1 MYQFSIDSFIYF
13 FVFNNI
19 NELIVNHS
27 IILMIINKSRFVC
40 MLCLERQLFC
50 YLSLS
55 LWKQFQA
62 EHFYRHINAER
73 SLICQ
78 KFINTENLYH

>member
-1 MYQFSIDSFIYF
+1 
-13 FVFNNI
+13 
-19 NELIVNHS
+19 
-27 IILMIINKSRFVC
+27 
-40 MLCLERQLFC
+40 MLWLERQLFC
-50 YLSLS
+50 YLSLN

-62 EHFYRHINAER
+62 EHFYRQHINTER

>member
-1 MYQFSIDSFIYF
+1 
-13 FVFNNI
+13 
-19 NELIVNHS
+19 
-27 IILMIINKSRFVC
+27 

-62 EHFYRHINAER
+62 EHFYRRINAER

-78 KFINTENLYH
+78 KLINTENLYH